1 VAPDRVPV
9 LTDPDAPPDAAR
21 IREVLGGAF
30 PAWQTLA
37 SGLAAPV
44 VDLVLSWRHYRDGG
58 WLCRALR
65 GRRNVAWLAVWDGYA
80 TVTCYFAARHRDDL
94 VALPVPEDVA
104 TRAATAE
111 MSGAML
117 PLVIEIRS
125 QADVDAA
132 LEVVRYRLRARR
144 GTS

>member
-9 LTDPDAPPDAAR
+9 LTDPDAPPDDAR
-21 IREVLGGAF
+21 IREALGEGFA
-30 PAWQTLA
+30 AWQALE
-37 SGLAAPV
+37 SGLAAPSPG
-44 VDLVLSWRHYRDGG
+44 LVLSWRYYRDGG

-65 GRRNVAWLAVWDGYA
+65 GGKNVAWLAVWDGYA

-111 MSGAML
+111 MSGTML
-117 PLVIEIRS
+117 PLVVEIRS

-132 LEVVRYRLRARR
+132 LEVVR
-144 GTS
+144 